1 MLGCFVVGVLVA
13 ILFANVSIVWWPLLV
28 IGLVILGVVA
38 TAMGLLRGILDTLF
52 GRRR

>member
-13 ILFANVSIVWWPLLV
+13 ILFANVSIVWWPILV
-28 IGLVILGVVA
+28 IGLVILGVIA
-38 TAMGLLRGILDTLF
+38 AAMGLLRGIFDTLL

>member
-1 MLGCFVVGVLVA
+1 MLGCFVAGVLVA

-28 IGLVILGVVA
+28 IGLVILGVIA
-38 TAMGLLRGILDTLF
+38 AAMGLLRGVVDMLF